1 VERLHVQGRWDATR
15 QIRSACSEG
24 ADGIKC
30 HQGAIKRWEW
40 GVWGWSVYVRGQWE
54 GVVVVGESYQSVWL
68 WDVGGRKE
76 EEGKRREEKKIYPR
90 WQAQDSD
97 HKQQHNNNNKTMTPS
112 GTVQRTVM
120 NLLGVG
126 ALPRYDGVGDEGSR
140 VHGGDDGLERAGC
153 TMQQNVLCR
162 HQVLC
167 SCSRRAGVEHVAD
180 ENVSECCTCAVGV

>member
-1 VERLHVQGRWDATR
+1 
-15 QIRSACSEG
+15 
-24 ADGIKC
+24 
-30 HQGAIKRWEW
+30 
-40 GVWGWSVYVRGQWE
+40 
-54 GVVVVGESYQSVWL
+54 VGCRRKE
-68 WDVGGRKE
+68 GRKRKE
-76 EEGKRREEKKIYPR
+76 RGERKRRYTRSGKRRTR
-90 WQAQDSD
+90 AT
-97 HKQQHNNNNKTMTPS
+97 NNNNMTMTPS

-162 HQVLC
+162 HQVVC

>member
-1 VERLHVQGRWDATR
+1 MPSRR
-15 QIRSACSEG
+15 
-24 ADGIKC
+24 
-30 HQGAIKRWEW
+30 HQEVREW
-40 GVWGWSVYVRGQWE
+40 S
-54 GVVVVGESYQSVWL
+54 VVVVGESYQSVWL

-90 WQAQDSD
+90 WQAQDSG